1 MANTIQIISVER
13 TGKEAALQTEYGN
26 KSIKTIDGYHFNKN
40 LNSSKFTIIS
50 KLLSN
55 KVSQI
60 ILTKKNFTKKLANF
74 SWVLEI
80 NYLPGVTDN
89 IASTTKEIIND
100 NLKNEIKD
108 FRVGSSKF
116 FLLRGQRKEIEKI
129 AKKEANPLIQT
140 IKIYSYSDYKKFFHN
155 FMWS

>member
-60 ILTKKNFTKKLANF
+60 ILTKKNFTKKLSNF
-74 SWVLEI
+74 I
-80 NYLPGVTDN
+80 R
-89 IASTTKEIIND
+89 STT
-100 NLKNEIKD
+100 
-108 FRVGSSKF
+108 GSF
-116 FLLRGQRKEIEKI
+116 GFCVNRDMHYMCIC
-129 AKKEANPLIQT
+129 
-140 IKIYSYSDYKKFFHN
+140 Y
-155 FMWS
+155 